1 MKRRHAA
8 HGFTMSRAVRGMR
21 FTLFKLTYDESMGDK
36 TNTLQILVHYKVTLT
51 TIRGGVNIFD
61 WSITEEDITGQIVL
75 TEV

>member
-51 TIRGGVNIFD
+51 TIRGGGEHF
-61 WSITEEDITGQIVL
+61 
-75 TEV
+75 